1 MGVLDFL
8 KGPNINEGLE
18 KYRQYKYAVL
28 VDLRSEKDFSKGR
41 IPGSIKD
48 RRAVPDLDRPEAFD
62 AEAACVGSLQHVDTA
77 DQRGFTGSGI
87 TDDAEDLPLADVQRD
102 PVDGAEIAVLSVK
115 DLGELSELDHVP
127 SSKTK
132 PPLQT

>member
-41 IPGSIKD
+41 IPGSIN
-48 RRAVPDLDRPEAFD
+48 
-62 AEAACVGSLQHVDTA
+62 
-77 DQRGFTGSGI
+77 
-87 TDDAEDLPLADVQRD
+87 LPLEIIGKAKYVLEDKMAPLFVYAWDKDDCQKGVTALKALGFQNVTILGSCERYVGEIERD
-102 PVDGAEIAVLSVK
+102 ETVPAE
-115 DLGELSELDHVP
+115 EL
-127 SSKTK
+127 
-132 PPLQT
+132 

>member
-41 IPGSIKD
+41 IPGSICAIW
-48 RRAVPDLDRPEAFD
+48 RWCIFRCRQCAV
-62 AEAACVGSLQHVDTA
+62 
-77 DQRGFTGSGI
+77 
-87 TDDAEDLPLADVQRD
+87 
-102 PVDGAEIAVLSVK
+102 
-115 DLGELSELDHVP
+115 SE
-127 SSKTK
+127 S
-132 PPLQT
+132 